1 MTVHV
6 FTQAVVLESPNIEEY
21 KKLALQGGCIF
32 NPDRKRF
39 QGKLCADDNIVIKI
53 IAALKDNNLLCG
65 RFACDS
71 FALHSQA
78 GCKKQPWHTDY
89 DCDAV
94 KASSIKPLSAVL
106 ALQNDT
112 LLCFKDQTIELQT
125 GDMCVFSG
133 DEVHAGAAYATENT
147 RIFMYISTALIETPV
162 NLTYPFK
169 QKLQNNSK
177 KRASVHSSR
186 VTPIVTRSISQ
197 RTHSTSYEGINT
209 LIAPATTAA
218 LVPSTPLTPALPTPV
233 AVESPTHVAIK
244 PSTHVAVESPTHVA
258 VKSPTQ
264 VAVATP
270 TPLAVSSPTT
280 VVVDSPT
287 PLAVDSPATVAV
299 ELPTLVVT
307 ALPASEAPAS
317 PVVSV

>member
-1 MTVHV
+1 M
-6 FTQAVVLESPNIEEY
+6 
-21 KKLALQGGCIF
+21 
-32 NPDRKRF
+32 
-39 QGKLCADDNIVIKI
+39 KI
-53 IAALKDNNLLCG
+53 IAALKDQNLLCG

-94 KASSIKPLSAVL
+94 KASSIEPLSAVL
-106 ALQNDT
+106 ALQNNT

-169 QKLQNNSK
+169 QKLQSNSK
-177 KRASVHSSR
+177 RRAFVLSSR

-197 RTHSTSYEGINT
+197 RTHSTSYEGIDT
-209 LIAPATTAA
+209 LIAPARTAA
-218 LVPSTPLTPALPTPV
+218 PSTPLTPALPTHV

-258 VKSPTQ
+258 V
-264 VAVATP
+264 ATP

-280 VVVDSPT
+280 VVVESPT
-287 PLAVDSPATVAV
+287 PLAVVSPATVAV
-299 ELPTLVVT
+299 ELPT
-307 ALPASEAPAS
+307 
-317 PVVSV
+317 